1 MSSPPTRNVTGA
13 GSQESEAVRP
23 LELEPPTRQP
33 SRFALGGVRVW
44 LAGISVSRR
53 LTAAV
58 GSIAAAALAITIIL
72 VAEPSGSSQS
82 ASAAASVGGTTTIQY
97 RDLILTDTESGTL
110 GYANPRTVFDGLSGT
125 ITWLPSVGQVIEP
138 GQTLYEVDGKPVVL
152 MDGTT
157 PAYRHLTSADSDG
170 ADILQLNRDLRSLG
184 FDPEQLITLDD
195 VWQPA
200 TRTAVDAWQA
210 SLGETETGTIT
221 LGQIVFLPRA
231 QRITAVGAAL
241 GSSSG
246 GGGGAGAILQTTSNQ
261 LVVTVDL
268 DATKQS
274 EAIVGA
280 PVTVQLPSGNT
291 VNGEITAV
299 SAVAQSSGASSDSS
313 SSGSGSS
320 STPSATIPV
329 TIKLA
334 DRHRLSGLDQAAVSV
349 NFQQQQEKHVL
360 SVPVT
365 ALLATAGGGYAI
377 QEATSPHRLIAVTP
391 GLFAAGYVQIS
402 GAQVHPG
409 LQVTDSEG

>member
-1 MSSPPTRNVTGA
+1 MI
-13 GSQESEAVRP
+13 AV
-23 LELEPPTRQP
+23 
-33 SRFALGGVRVW
+33 
-44 LAGISVSRR
+44 
-53 LTAAV
+53 V
-58 GSIAAAALAITIIL
+58 GSIAVAALTIAIIL
-72 VAEPSGSSQS
+72 TTEPSGSSQS
-82 ASAAASVGGTTTIQY
+82 ASAIASVGGTTTIRY

-110 GYANPRTVFDGLSGT
+110 GYANARTVFDPLSGT
-125 ITWLPSVGQVIEP
+125 ITWLPIVGQVIEP
-138 GQTLYEVDGKPVVL
+138 GHTLYEVDAKPVTL

-157 PAYRHLTSADSDG
+157 PAYRHLTSSDSPG

-184 FDPEQLITLDD
+184 FDPNHLITLDD

-210 SLGETETGTIT
+210 SLRETRTGTIT
-221 LGQIVFLPRA
+221 LGQIVFLPGA
-231 QRITAVGAAL
+231 QRIAAVGTAL
-241 GSSSG
+241 GSGSSG
-246 GGGGAGAILQTTSNQ
+246 GGGATAVLQSTSNQ

-274 EAIVGA
+274 EAVAGA

-291 VNGEITAV
+291 VNGAITAV

-313 SSGSGSS
+313 SSGSGSAN
-320 STPSATIPV
+320 TPSASIPV
-329 TIKLA
+329 TIRLTE
-334 DRHRLSGLDQAAVSV
+334 RGGLSGLDQAAVSV

-365 ALLATAGGGYAI
+365 ALLATAGGGYAV
-377 QEATSPHRLIAVTP
+377 QEATSPHRLTAVTP

-409 LQVTDSEG
+409 LQVTDSQG